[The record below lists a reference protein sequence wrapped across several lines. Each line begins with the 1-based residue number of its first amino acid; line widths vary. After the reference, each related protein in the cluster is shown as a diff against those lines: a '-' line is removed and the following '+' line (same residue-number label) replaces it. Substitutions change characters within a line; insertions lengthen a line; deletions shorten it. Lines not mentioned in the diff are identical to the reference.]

1 VDTPGTGIIDRST
14 SEADRLR
21 ALAQYAVLDTES
33 EPAFDDLVHLAAA
46 LMSVPWVAMNLV
58 DDRRTWAKAAIGAP
72 QGFEVSRDEAPFC
85 ATAIGHPSEIL
96 VIEDTYDDERHAD
109 NVMTQ
114 HGVRFYAG
122 APLVT
127 PDGHAIG
134 TLCVTDRVPRTP
146 TREQLDALATLATAV
161 TAHLELRRRIGEA
174 QELAIQLQHLAAKD
188 PLTALAN
195 RRTFDGALAAAVAH
209 AGRTGEPFGIV
220 LLDLDHFKRYNDTHG
235 HVAGDDLLRRCAQS
249 WAAAIRESDLLARY
263 GGEEFAVIAP
273 GCDVSECVS
282 LAERLR
288 RAMPGSQTC
297 SSGAT
302 VWRQDEP
309 ADDFVRRADSL
320 LRAAKGVGRDA
331 VMWG

>member
-1 VDTPGTGIIDRST
+1 VDTPGSGVIDRLT
-14 SEADRLR
+14 SEADPLR
-21 ALAQYAVLDTES
+21 ALAQYAVLDTASES
-33 EPAFDDLVHLAAA
+33 AFDDLVHLAAT

-58 DDRRTWAKAAIGAP
+58 DDRRTWAKAAIGVP

-96 VIEDTYDDERHAD
+96 VIEDTLDDERYAD

-114 HGVRFYAG
+114 LGVRFYAG
-122 APLVT
+122 APLVM
-127 PDGHAIG
+127 PGGHAIG

-174 QELAIQLQHLAAKD
+174 DELAIQLQHLAAHD
-188 PLTALAN
+188 ALTGLAN

-209 AGRTGEPFGIV
+209 AERTGEPLGIV
-220 LLDLDHFKRYNDTHG
+220 LLDLDHFKRYNDSHG
-235 HVAGDDLLRRCAQS
+235 NVAGDDLLRRCAQR
-249 WAAAIRESDLLARY
+249 WTTAIRDTDLLARY

-288 RAMPGSQTC
+288 QAMPDSRTC

-302 VWRQDEP
+302 VWRKGES

-320 LRAAKGVGRDA
+320 LYAAKEAGRDA
-331 VMWG
+331 VKWG